1 MDFTQAKQR
10 IEQLKAVL
18 WENSRKYYVENAPT
32 MSDYE
37 YDQLMHELEALET
50 QYPEY
55 ATEDSPTR
63 RVGSDLETPEIQAA
77 TGREFAKY
85 PHRYPMLSLGNT
97 YSIQEV
103 EEFADRASKTL
114 ESAFSYC
121 CELKFDGTAICLTY
135 RKGKLF
141 RALTRGDG
149 VMGDDVTENARRIAS
164 IPQKLQG
171 TGWPEE
177 FEIRGEVL
185 MPYESFD
192 RLNHER
198 ELQEEPL
205 FANPRNAAS
214 GSLKLLDPEEVG
226 RRGLF
231 CTLYHIPVGQV
242 DYPTHD
248 EALKAAASWGLP
260 VSDKRRICRSIGEIE
275 DFIGYWDSARKDLPY
290 ATDGIVIKINELA
303 CQSLLGYTAKSPR
316 WAVAYKFKAEQACT
330 PILSI
335 DYQVGRTGAV
345 TPVANLSPVLLSGTM
360 VKRATLVNE
369 DQIRSLDIHEGDW
382 VYVEKG
388 GEIIPKITGVEES
401 KRQPGARIPV
411 FPSVC
416 PDCGTPL
423 VREEGEAKW
432 FCPNSQGCPTQI
444 KGRLEHFV
452 SRKAMNILCGE
463 ATIDQLYRLNLVTL
477 PSHLYALKAD
487 QLVMLEGWKERAAA
501 RFLESVKASL
511 NVPFERVLFA
521 IGIRFVG
528 ETTARDVARHFGSVD
543 AIASASREEL
553 LEVPEVGDVIADS
566 IFRYFLDV
574 ENCRE
579 VEALRAAGLKMSVE
593 AGAARRSDALSGK
606 TIVISGN
613 FSVSR
618 DEMKALIEAH
628 GGKNSGSVSG
638 KTDYLLAGTKPG
650 PEKLKK
656 AAELGVAVIGE
667 DDFMKIIDGDG
678 MTIEGDGISLSSA
691 KNIADATERDIPSP
705 GNTPHNNTDVS
716 SGEGKSFP
724 EASAIHSAQGKDF
737 PSSNDI
743 IEPTLF

>member
-1 MDFTQAKQR
+1 MDFTQAKHR

-50 QYPEY
+50 AYPEY

-63 RVGSDLETPEIQAA
+63 QVGSDLETPGTKAVS
-77 TGREFAKY
+77 GREFAKY
-85 PHRYPMLSLGNT
+85 PHKYPMLSLGNT

-135 RKGKLF
+135 RNGKLF

-149 VMGDDVTENARRIAS
+149 VVGDDVTENVRRIAS
-164 IPQKLQG
+164 IPEKLQG
-171 TGWPEE
+171 SGWPEE

-248 EALKAAASWGLP
+248 EALKAAAAWGLP
-260 VSDKRRICRSIGEIE
+260 VSDKRRICRSIEEIE
-275 DFIGYWDSARKDLPY
+275 EFIGYWDSARKDLPY

-303 CQSLLGYTAKSPR
+303 CQSQLGYTAKSPR

-369 DQIRSLDIHEGDW
+369 DQIRALDIHEGDW

-401 KRQPGARIPV
+401 RREPGARVPT
-411 FPSVC
+411 FPTVC

-423 VREEGEAKW
+423 VRVEGEAKW
-432 FCPNSQGCPTQI
+432 FCPNGKGCPTQI

-463 ATIDQLYRLNLVTL
+463 ATIEQLYNLDLVRV
-477 PSHLYALKAD
+477 PSQLYALKAH

-501 RFLESVKASL
+501 RFLDSVRASL
-511 NVPFERVLFA
+511 EVPFERVLFA
-521 IGIRFVG
+521 VGIRFVG
-528 ETTARDVARHFGSVD
+528 ETTARNVARHFGNID
-543 AIASASREEL
+543 AIAAASKEEL
-553 LEVPEVGDVIADS
+553 LSVAEVGEVIADS
-566 IFRYFLDV
+566 IWRFFRDPDNLQ
-574 ENCRE
+574 E
-579 VEALRAAGLKMSVE
+579 VEALRAAGVKMGVNAPEQKIS
-593 AGAARRSDALSGK
+593 GALEGK

-613 FSVSR
+613 FSISR
-618 DEMKALIEAH
+618 DQMKVLIEAH

-656 AAELGVAVIGE
+656 AAELGISVIDENQFRELIG
-667 DDFMKIIDGDG
+667 
-678 MTIEGDGISLSSA
+678 TSEGNRFSFAD
-691 KNIADATERDIPSP
+691 KKADASE
-705 GNTPHNNTDVS
+705 NL
-716 SGEGKSFP
+716 
-724 EASAIHSAQGKDF
+724 F
-737 PSSNDI
+737 PSESSQNRSSEEGI

>member
-1 MDFTQAKQR
+1 MDYTEAKHR
-10 IEQLKAVL
+10 IEQLKAIL

-37 YDQLMHELEALET
+37 YDQLMHELEDWERR
-50 QYPEY
+50 YPQY
-55 ATEDSPTR
+55 ATPDSPTR
-63 RVGSDLETPEIQAA
+63 RVGSDLEEKSEA
-77 TGREFAKY
+77 GFAKF
-85 PHRYPMLSLGNT
+85 PHKYPMLSLANT

-103 EEFADRASKTL
+103 EEFAERASKGL
-114 ESAFSYC
+114 DRPFSYC
-121 CELKFDGTAICLTY
+121 CELKFDGTAVCLTY
-135 RKGKLF
+135 KNGKLF

-149 VMGDDVTENARRIAS
+149 VQGDDVTRNALRIAS
-164 IPQKLQG
+164 IPHTLKG
-171 TGWPEE
+171 SGWPQE

-192 RLNHER
+192 RLNQER
-198 ELQEEPL
+198 EAMEEPL

-231 CTLYHIPVGQV
+231 CTLYHIPTGQV
-242 DYPTHD
+242 DFPTHD
-248 EALKAAASWGLP
+248 EALKAAAQWGLP
-260 VSDKRRICRSIGEIE
+260 VSAERRICRNIAEIE
-275 DFIGYWDSARKDLPY
+275 EFIGHWDTARKQLPY
-290 ATDGIVIKINELA
+290 ATDGIVIKINEMV
-303 CQSLLGYTAKSPR
+303 CQQELGYTAKSPR

-345 TPVANLSPVLLSGTM
+345 TPVANLEPVLLSGTM

-369 DQIRSLDIHEGDW
+369 DQIRALDIHEGDW

-401 KRQPGARIPV
+401 RREPGARIPA
-411 FPSVC
+411 FPHVC
-416 PDCGTPL
+416 PDCGMPL

-432 FCPNSQGCPTQI
+432 FCPNSKDCPTQI

-463 ATIDQLYRLNLVTL
+463 ATIDQLYNLDLVTL
-477 PSHLYALKAD
+477 PSHLYALKAE

-511 NVPFERVLFA
+511 EVPFERVLFA

-528 ETTARDVARHFGSVD
+528 ETTARDVARHFGSID
-543 AIASASREEL
+543 AIASATQEEL
-553 LEVPEVGDVIADS
+553 LEVPEVGEVIARS
-566 IFRYFLDV
+566 IFHYFLDV

-579 VEALRAAGLKMSVE
+579 VEALRAAGLHMSVE
-593 AGAARRSDALSGK
+593 ESDRRLSDALEGK

-618 DEMKALIEAH
+618 DEMKSLIEAH
-628 GGKNSGSVSG
+628 GGKNSSSVSG
-638 KTDYLLAGTKPG
+638 KTAYLLAGSKPG

-656 AAELGVAVIGE
+656 AAELGIQ
-667 DDFMKIIDGDG
+667 IIDEEAFRALIDQ
-678 MTIEGDGISLSSA
+678 
-691 KNIADATERDIPSP
+691 PS
-705 GNTPHNNTDVS
+705 D
-716 SGEGKSFP
+716 
-724 EASAIHSAQGKDF
+724 
-737 PSSNDI
+737 
-743 IEPTLF
+743 EPALF